1 MSDHVSDHVD
11 DELAANFTAWLR
23 HIGSWGSDVEVAAL
37 RRPGVGY
44 SSNTYLVDLSGESGR
59 RIVLRLPPDRE
70 THLGE
75 NLRRQVRVQ
84 NALAAAGIPA
94 PAPAVH
100 EPDDRWLGQPFLVMP
115 CVDGHVGGEVPAI
128 DEWVSGSS
136 SEQQRAL
143 YDSFTDHMA
152 DLHRFDWRKVDDL
165 SGLLDVVRG
174 RDDGPGD
181 HVEYWRQYLVWAT
194 DGAPPPRLIDALDR
208 AAATAPSDDP
218 PRSLLWGDARLGNAI
233 FDDERHVV
241 ALIDWE
247 TACIGPAE
255 LDVGYWLGL
264 EAVVDEMLG
273 TRVPGFPG
281 RDHTVARYEDRLGRV
296 LVDLPWY
303 ESLGLLTAA
312 CISARLTVL
321 AKGRPPSDAELAAHP
336 VLARVERLQRNEP

>member
-1 MSDHVSDHVD
+1 
-11 DELAANFTAWLR
+11 
-23 HIGSWGSDVEVAAL
+23 
-37 RRPGVGY
+37 
-44 SSNTYLVDLSGESGR
+44 
-59 RIVLRLPPDRE
+59 
-70 THLGE
+70 
-75 NLRRQVRVQ
+75 
-84 NALAAAGIPA
+84 
-94 PAPAVH
+94 
-100 EPDDRWLGQPFLVMP
+100 MP
-115 CVDGHVGGEVPAI
+115 
-128 DEWVSGSS
+128 
-136 SEQQRAL
+136 R
-143 YDSFTDHMA
+143 
-152 DLHRFDWRKVDDL
+152 
-165 SGLLDVVRG
+165 
-174 RDDGPGD
+174 
-181 HVEYWRQYLVWAT
+181 
-194 DGAPPPRLIDALDR
+194 PPPRAF
-208 AAATAPSDDP
+208 DP

-233 FDDERHVV
+233 FDVDRHVV

-336 VLARVERLQRNEP
+336 VLARVERLQRNES